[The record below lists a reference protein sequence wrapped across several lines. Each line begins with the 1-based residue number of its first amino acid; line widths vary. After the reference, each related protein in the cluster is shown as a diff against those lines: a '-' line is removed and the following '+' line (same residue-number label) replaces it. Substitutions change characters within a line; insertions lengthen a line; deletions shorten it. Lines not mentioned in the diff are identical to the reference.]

1 MLSRMQRR
9 AIMYS
14 IVGAVIVASIAVY
27 VAASNPFME
36 TPWQGMSCE
45 EMLNLA
51 MSPEHQTF
59 SQAQHLEFHK
69 DLMPCIEEQGSQQ
82 MGQHQMGQQSP

>member
-14 IVGAVIVASIAVY
+14 IVGVVIVASIGVY

-36 TPWQGMSCE
+36 KPWQGMSCE

-82 MGQHQMGQQSP
+82 MGQHQMDQQSP